1 MVVAQIAKSHIVKLG
16 DPPRSAKSKA
26 VESFN
31 RLLEMRYNRFLFMP
45 RCINYLLKPNILSN
59 GRL

>member
-45 RCINYLLKPNILSN
+45 RCINYLLKP
-59 GRL
+59 